1 MSSSYLQL
9 FYKVLLDSI
18 KRKSYDDE
26 LKREELLNCFRRFQ
40 NSSQRN
46 QDTRGHGFGSSE
58 GEGDEALRE
67 CRQIACKKC
76 GNFHAWFLTKKS
88 KSRARWC
95 QDCKD
100 FHQAKDGD
108 GWVEQSSQHVLFGLI
123 QKVDLPRA
131 YVCADSKVY
140 EASEWYIC
148 QGMRCPANTHKPSFH
163 VNTNVTGAKR
173 GGGSGSSG
181 QRGNQRM
188 PNANMDET
196 MTEEEFYEW
205 LQNAAQAG
213 MFDSAAESPT
223 SAAASNTSGSS
234 SKKKKKGKKQW

>member
-1 MSSSYLQL
+1 
-9 FYKVLLDSI
+9 
-18 KRKSYDDE
+18 
-26 LKREELLNCFRRFQ
+26 
-40 NSSQRN
+40 
-46 QDTRGHGFGSSE
+46 
-58 GEGDEALRE
+58 
-67 CRQIACKKC
+67 
-76 GNFHAWFLTKKS
+76 
-88 KSRARWC
+88 
-95 QDCKD
+95 
-100 FHQAKDGD
+100 
-108 GWVEQSSQHVLFGLI
+108 
-123 QKVDLPRA
+123 
-131 YVCADSKVY
+131 
-140 EASEWYIC
+140 
-148 QGMRCPANTHKPSFH
+148 MRCPANTHKPSFH